1 MEIKE
6 DNHGILENFVLE
18 PYFAPGTGW
27 HYSNSGYVLLRL
39 IIQQVSGT
47 EISTAYRE
55 RLWTPPAL
63 EHMFLA
69 GEEALPEPV
78 AHGWLDL
85 DSDGDYDDL
94 TARGLDA
101 FYTGLGGGVYSNA
114 RDLAEWSQALFV
126 EDRVVSQDTLDLML
140 AFHTPTPG
148 EPLVQGYGLGVVR
161 FAPELF
167 NDMEVWGHSG
177 NAPGYAAGM
186 LYLPDYEATI
196 VILDNTEHGEAMPT
210 INSLLSVIEVNLDTL
225 D

>member
-55 RLWTPPAL
+55 RLWTPLAL

-126 EDRVVSQDTLDLML
+126 EGRVVSQDTLDLML

-148 EPLVQGYGLGVVR
+148 EPLVEGHGLGVVR
-161 FAPELF
+161 FLERKGWNAVLITPELPR
-167 NDMEVWGHSG
+167 NEERWTGTAVHTDTVPRVLRSG
-177 NAPGYAAGM
+177 LG
-186 LYLPDYEATI
+186 
-196 VILDNTEHGEAMPT
+196 
-210 INSLLSVIEVNLDTL
+210 
-225 D
+225 